1 MTGRT
6 IPVTRKDGS
15 DVASEETSAHIL
27 AQLDAITGERNT
39 TLTDLHND
47 LTPLATAAN
56 QTTANSSLSSID
68 GGIGGASAAAA
79 GDTGASTTNGFL
91 RWIRDFWF
99 ALKGTKTAANS
110 VSVTGASDGVFYVGG
125 VSADGVAPTNQAVRV
140 SGVDGGGLKRT
151 FRTDTSGRQYVVM
164 PDSTQTDMTFNSTS
178 DIYTF
183 DMTNYQSWSIQ
194 ITTQGSGISL
204 VWEFQDDGASSSW
217 IPGIA
222 QGYTSNGT
230 LYFGTGVNPYTYA
243 SICGQKRGRYL
254 RIRCST
260 FGTGPLVAKF
270 TQMSSNLPGVA
281 GVAVTG
287 FSAEGNSTLPNPV
300 VFGLEAR
307 TSSKTSLGNGT
318 VGRVVGTV
326 DGRLVF
332 RPHAIPENEWVYAAA
347 SGGIT
352 SSTAE
357 VTVKS
362 AAGTN
367 IRNYMTSCQI
377 SADALASAT
386 EIVIKDDAAGNVLW
400 RMKIQTSGLP
410 VTTIRFDD
418 PLKSAANKPFVIQL
432 TTSNAGAVYFNA
444 QGYIGP

>member
-6 IPVTRKDGS
+6 IPVTRTDDS
-15 DVASEETSAHIL
+15 EVASEATQELIKAKTDNLDIALSALRDALRGSGSKTNTDIVTEL
-27 AQLDAITGERNT
+27 A
-39 TLTDLHND
+39 
-47 LTPLATAAN
+47 
-56 QTTANSSLSSID
+56 S
-68 GGIGGASAAAA
+68 IGGASAAAA

-91 RWIRDFWF
+91 RWMRDFWF

-110 VSVTGASDGVFYVGG
+110 VSVTGASDSVFYVGG

-151 FRTDTSGRQYVVM
+151 LLTDSSGRQFVVM

-194 ITTQGSGISL
+194 VTTPGGGNSL
-204 VWEFQDDGASSSW
+204 AWEFQDDGASSSW

-254 RIRCST
+254 RIRCSI
-260 FGTGPLVAKF
+260 FGTGPVVAKF

-300 VFGLEAR
+300 VFGVEAR
-307 TSSKTSLGNGT
+307 TSSKTSLSSGT
-318 VGRVVGTV
+318 VGRAIGTQ
-326 DGRLVF
+326 DGRAVF
-332 RPHAIPENEWVYAAA
+332 RPHAIPENEWTYAAAA
-347 SGGIT
+347 SGIVNTTSAVTIKAQAGANVRNYIT
-352 SSTAE
+352 SVQIMAE
-357 VTVKS
+357 
-362 AAGTN
+362 ALTN
-367 IRNYMTSCQI
+367 
-377 SADALASAT
+377 AT
-386 EIVIKDDAAGNVLW
+386 ELAIRDGASGTVLW
-400 RMKIQTSGLP
+400 RTKIGTSGLP
-410 VTTIRFDD
+410 HTNIIFNN
-418 PLKSAANKPFVIQL
+418 PLKGTANTLLEVVTL
-432 TTSNAGAVYFNA
+432 TASGAGAVYFNA